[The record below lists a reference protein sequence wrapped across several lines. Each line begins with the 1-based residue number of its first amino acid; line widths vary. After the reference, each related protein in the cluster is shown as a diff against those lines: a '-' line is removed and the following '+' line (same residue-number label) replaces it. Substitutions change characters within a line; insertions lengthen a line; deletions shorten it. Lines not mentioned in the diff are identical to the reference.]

1 MKRKSFEDIASE
13 IGIPVGVLKQF
24 AAPGHE
30 EAADILDKEREGGSL
45 SIEIEGRAALFALV
59 TFVGSL
65 LIYLVTPE
73 TFHHDSHPVLAAI
86 GVMVLLFVLP
96 YIVFF
101 LGKRFL
107 RKKYAAVLR
116 EMPTTEE
123 AEKAR
128 EFLALWEVD
137 MAPLGRLKGFIP
149 EDVTS
154 LSPVDLL
161 FIVNRHLESIRWI
174 HRDLR
179 NVRPKGDLSLAL
191 YEKELEVVKRRIG
204 EYVDVELYR
213 AYLFAFKQAEEDYK
227 SYLSRLGQSEDGD
240 GFRIGLVN
248 MADT

>member
-24 AAPGHE
+24 AAPKHE

-65 LIYLVTPE
+65 LIYLLTPK
-73 TFHHDSHPVLAAI
+73 TFLYSHPVPAAI
-86 GVMVLLFVLP
+86 GVMVLLIVVP
-96 YIVFF
+96 YIAFF

-107 RKKYAAVLR
+107 RKKHVAVFE
-116 EMPTTEE
+116 EMPTTKE

-137 MAPLGRLKGFIP
+137 MAPLGRLKGFVP

-174 HRDLR
+174 HRDMR
-179 NVRPKGDLSLAL
+179 KVRPKGDLSLAL

-213 AYLFAFKQAEEDYK
+213 AYLFAFEQAEEDYK

-240 GFRIGLVN
+240 GSRIGLVN
-248 MADT
+248 MADDT